1 VRDEQPRRRLPHGLG
16 VEHAD
21 RQRCRM
27 HLRPSDRREVRQECR
42 QRDPARARAPDVDA
56 VARADGAHDID
67 GRLWQD
73 VDTPETKKHTEW
85 LLRAYGQELRE
96 FRGRLNV
103 LRQKLDGERKLQ
115 ALRRQLAADNDHD
128 PTYYGYPQS
137 YYDEVA
143 ELEGWFHELEA
154 THNRLRQL
162 SN

>member
-1 VRDEQPRRRLPHGLG
+1 MMATVIPTPASILNGVLTILVVYLLLGLWLSWS
-16 VEHAD
+16 VIKSLRALQRSYDIE
-21 RQRCRM
+21 RQW
-27 HLRPSDRREVRQECR
+27 S
-42 QRDPARARAPDVDA
+42 
-56 VARADGAHDID
+56 
-67 GRLWQD
+67 
-73 VDTPETKKHTEW
+73 
-85 LLRAYGQELRE
+85 AYGQELRE

-154 THNRLRQL
+154 TRNRLRQL